1 MPWDWNKFIPVMKI
15 IKKYFSSINHSFFDV
30 TETLPLGH
38 TQDNLSSLKSI
49 DLTGFDIAV

>member
-1 MPWDWNKFIPVMKI
+1 MKI